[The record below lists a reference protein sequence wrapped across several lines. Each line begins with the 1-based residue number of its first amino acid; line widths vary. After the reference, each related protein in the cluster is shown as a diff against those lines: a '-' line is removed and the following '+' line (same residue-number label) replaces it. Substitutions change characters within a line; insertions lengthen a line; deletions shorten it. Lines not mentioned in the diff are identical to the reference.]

1 MEGAAGAHQ
10 QHPSQAI
17 LLDGVDTD
25 LFWNAMRDHPFRLIG
40 IHDVYLWP
48 GSERFIT
55 AYPDR
60 GDLNEFIAPAGPAA
74 RAIERGEMVVYDVRG
89 PRLRNITSSF
99 IARQDRSLEPSLP
112 RRVDAAGTLFAP
124 WLGPE
129 WYPSD
134 GALRWMPARATLRMG
149 QLPPAKIRAGE
160 NSFEISFDMPERLL
174 GRPEMAIAVEVSR
187 TIRPAADPRDLG
199 LGFGVFEVK

>member
-1 MEGAAGAHQ
+1 MV
-10 QHPSQAI
+10 SRRRF
-17 LLDGVDTD
+17 LS
-25 LFWNAMRDHPFRLIG
+25 
-40 IHDVYLWP
+40 P

-55 AYPDR
+55 AYPGR

-112 RRVDAAGTLFAP
+112 RRVDAPGTLFAP

-149 QLPPAKIRAGE
+149 APTAAGQ
-160 NSFEISFDMPERLL
+160 N
-174 GRPEMAIAVEVSR
+174 
-187 TIRPAADPRDLG
+187 PRR
-199 LGFGVFEVK
+199 